1 MSQVLIDPSSL
12 TAIGEA
18 IRSKNKQTVK
28 YKPNEMAGA
37 IKALALDN
45 SVTIQ
50 SNDAWKYAIDST
62 LEHQSITVKVSGKL
76 TGDNTSGYRG
86 EVIFDPYITSNFG
99 WIAGKITKTVDNT
112 NHVVT
117 FSAEPATE
125 ISGVLKDGWTPVYV
139 VDGKYYTTTTPDNI
153 ESFKRAYSSDNIEN
167 LLICGYYTIDESTNK
182 LVATE
187 PTTYDSMNP
196 FPCSN
201 TATKKIRDNY
211 MTTISNGFE
220 SGYNTNDALEELYL
234 PNLTSISNS
243 GIYGLKNL
251 KVLHIPN
258 IETISRS
265 SLIDNGVSSYYLPK
279 LKIVPNTLKA
289 SRGQKSMTIYL
300 KDVTSLA
307 SGILIRDGLALT
319 FIIDNETPPEFKDT
333 FIDYSPTILV
343 PNSAVDAYKNKTSSI
358 HVVAISP
365 TGSRSSV
372 IIKSMDDYN
381 ININQE
387 NSQITV
393 TKKIT
398 PKTIKF
404 SVKNTDT
411 SVNATVINN
420 DNSKSTIYI
429 CAYDID
435 TGECSYFGV
444 SRNNALLA
452 LDTYYCKEA
461 INILKTPSNLKLKI
475 TRSDNSGGIFEK
487 SEYSEGQ
494 EYTGSKGS
502 YTEDDINFTSYAQGD
517 PGCSLAD
524 LATAYEN
531 GETLNCEIEIE

>member
-76 TGDNTSGYRG
+76 TGDNTSGYKG

-153 ESFKRAYSSDNIEN
+153 ESFKRVYSSDNIEN

-187 PTTYDSMNP
+187 PTTYDSLNHP
-196 FPCSN
+196 FPSSN
-201 TATKKIRDNY
+201 TVTKKIRDNY
-211 MTTISNGFE
+211 MTTISSGFE
-220 SGYNTNDALEELYL
+220 EGYTTNDALEELYL
-234 PNLTSISNS
+234 PNLKSISNS
-243 GIYGLKNL
+243 GIYRLKNL
-251 KVLHIPN
+251 KVLHIPSV
-258 IETISRS
+258 ETIPDS
-265 SLIDNGVSSYYLPK
+265 SLSYNGVSSYYLPK
-279 LKIVPNTLKA
+279 LKIVPNTLAA

-307 SGILIRDGLALT
+307 SGILNRDGLALT
-319 FIIDNETPPEFKDT
+319 LIIDNETPPEFKDT
-333 FIDYSPTILV
+333 FINYSPTILV

-358 HVVAISP
+358 QVGAISP
-365 TGSRSSV
+365 TGSSSSV

-387 NSQITV
+387 TSQVTV
-393 TKKIT
+393 TTK
-398 PKTIKF
+398 KTI
-404 SVKNTDT
+404 
-411 SVNATVINN
+411 
-420 DNSKSTIYI
+420 
-429 CAYDID
+429 
-435 TGECSYFGV
+435 
-444 SRNNALLA
+444 
-452 LDTYYCKEA
+452 
-461 INILKTPSNLKLKI
+461 
-475 TRSDNSGGIFEK
+475 
-487 SEYSEGQ
+487 Q
-494 EYTGSKGS
+494 H
-502 YTEDDINFTSYAQGD
+502 
-517 PGCSLAD
+517 
-524 LATAYEN
+524 
-531 GETLNCEIEIE
+531 